1 MSAPRRVK
9 AYFTLA
15 ERGLRSAKV
24 LLDAEQF
31 EDTAV
36 FVHQVVE
43 RTARALLTVSGV
55 PFGTSHNLGQM
66 AEALPVDHPFRERI
80 RSFDELSTAMTAYRY
95 PTASGYLKTPPD
107 IAYLAK
113 RIEEAEQLL
122 RDAQQFSTLV

>member
-15 ERGLRSAKV
+15 ESGLRSAKV

-55 PFGTSHNLGQM
+55 PFGTSQM
-66 AEALPVDHPFRERI
+66 ARWLSSAGRSPVSRTYPFLRRTVDCDDGLPI
-80 RSFDELSTAMTAYRY
+80 S
-95 PTASGYLKTPPD
+95 TASGYLKTPPD

-113 RIEEAEQLL
+113 KIEEAEQLL